1 MPSPNE
7 FYYIGRND
15 YRYGVDEPRFD
26 DPNYIEGFEQC
37 KHYMRELGHPR
48 LPFSH
53 GNILVLRDVEYEG
66 NKIPIVIEKPRELLL
81 EDSDD
86 QWQGFNNGDFCVV
99 TLYVTTRHYGG
110 PEEGGWW
117 YNWDH
122 HHTSIPT
129 MFDADNISGIVKM
142 LLDAAGDQIGG
153 DIYSVLGGAEGWIR
167 IERVAGSEKSTEVP
181 HYE

>member
-15 YRYGVDEPRFD
+15 YRFGVDVPRFNNPD
-26 DPNYIEGFEQC
+26 YIEGFEDC

-53 GNILVLRDVEYEG
+53 GNILVIKDVEYEG
-66 NKIPIVIEKPRELLL
+66 NSIPVVIEKPREMIV
-81 EDSDD
+81 DHNT
-86 QWQGFNNGDFCVV
+86 WQGFNNGDFCVIS
-99 TLYVTTRHYGG
+99 LYMTTREYGG

-122 HHTSIPT
+122 HHVSIPT
-129 MFDADNISGIVKM
+129 VFNTDNINASVRM
-142 LLDAAGDQIGG
+142 LLELAGDQIGG
-153 DIYSVLGGAEGWIR
+153 DIYSVLGGTKGWIR
-167 IERVAGSEKSTEVP
+167 IERIAGSAKSTEVP
-181 HYE
+181 RYE

>member
-15 YRYGVDEPRFD
+15 YRYGVNEPRFN
-26 DPNYIEGFEQC
+26 DPDYIEGFEDC

-66 NKIPIVIEKPRELLL
+66 NRIPVVIEKPREMIV
-81 EDSDD
+81 DD
-86 QWQGFNNGDFCVV
+86 DTWQGFNNGDFCVI
-99 TLYVTTRHYGG
+99 TLYLTTREYGG

-117 YNWDH
+117 YNWDYN
-122 HHTSIPT
+122 HTSIPT
-129 MFDADNISGIVKM
+129 IFDADNVNASVKM
-142 LLDAAGDQIGG
+142 LLDAAGHHIGG
-153 DIYSVLGGAEGWIR
+153 DIYSVLGGVQGWVR
-167 IERVAGSEKSTEVP
+167 IERIAGSAKSTEIP
-181 HYE
+181 RYE

>member
-15 YRYGVDEPRFD
+15 YRYGVDKPRFD

-53 GNILVLRDVEYEG
+53 GNILVLRDVEHEG

-81 EDSDD
+81 EDGDD
-86 QWQGFNNGDFCVV
+86 QWQGFNNGDFCVI
-99 TLYVTTRHYGG
+99 TLYLTTREYGG

-117 YNWDH
+117 YNWDYN
-122 HHTSIPT
+122 HTSIPT
-129 MFDADNISGIVKM
+129 IFDADNVNASVKM
-142 LLDAAGDQIGG
+142 LLDAAGHHIGG
-153 DIYSVLGGAEGWIR
+153 DIYSVLGGVQGWVR
-167 IERVAGSEKSTEVP
+167 IERIAGSAKSTEIP
-181 HYE
+181 RYE